1 MAEFVLERQLKLLML
16 LRIVVITTLLLIAI
30 YVETVSETLLRVN
43 PLFVVITATYAVT
56 IVYVWALQTLRHLER
71 QAYVQCILDLV
82 VVTGLVYVTGWS
94 SASATVATVT
104 RGGFMLLYPMS
115 VLSGAAILARRRG
128 LTLAALAALMYAS
141 LLWLVRVGA
150 IPPLGLQ
157 EIPTLPVRPLV
168 YSVFVTGVVCAT
180 VALIGTYLSEAL
192 RRLGS
197 ELEVATGQVADL
209 RELNERIVGG
219 IQSGLLTTDAKGTI
233 LSLNPFGEAVLG
245 RREAEVC
252 GRTLDDVFAS
262 PLLSAALLQARESTG
277 LRRLEFTYIH
287 PDGTTADL
295 GGSVSFLGGQPGSGG
310 HLLVFQDLTE
320 IKRLEEEVQ
329 TKEKLAAVGEMAAH
343 LAHEIRNPLGSISG
357 SAQVLMIEANISPEQ
372 ERLLSII
379 HKECKRLS
387 DSLSQFLV
395 QVRPVPRSRGPV
407 DLASVISEGVTL
419 LRNGPEVGPL
429 HTVEFDPLPGP
440 QICLGDRDQL
450 LQVFWNLARNGLEAM
465 PEGGTLTIELTASAG
480 EIVLSIR
487 DQGRGMSREEKRR
500 MFEPFHS
507 RTPAGTGLGLAIVYR
522 IVREHSGDIAVE
534 TTPHEGT
541 VVIVRLPLMSME
553 PIARARPA

>member
-1 MAEFVLERQLKLLML
+1 MRAEVELERQLKLLML
-16 LRIVVITTLLLIAI
+16 LRVVVITTLLLIAI
-30 YVETVSETLLRVN
+30 YVEAVSETLLFN
-43 PLFVVITATYAVT
+43 PLYIVIVLTYVLT
-56 IVYVWALQTLRHLER
+56 IVYVLALQRLRNPER
-71 QAYVQCILDLV
+71 QAYVQCAIDLV
-82 VVTGLVYVTGWS
+82 VVTAIVYIEG
-94 SASATVATVT
+94 AST

-115 VLSGAAILARRRG
+115 VLSGAVILAERRG
-128 LTLAALAALMYAS
+128 LTLAGVATLFYAS
-141 LLWLVRVGA
+141 LLWLVRSA
-150 IPPLGLQ
+150 TIPPLGLK
-157 EIPTLPVRPLV
+157 EIPLLQVRYLL

-180 VALIGTYLSEAL
+180 VALIGTYLAETL
-192 RRLGS
+192 RRLGT
-197 ELEVATGQVADL
+197 ELEVATEQVADL

-219 IQSGLLTTDAKGTI
+219 IQSGLLTTDADGRI
-233 LSLNPFGEAVLG
+233 LSLNPFGESILG
-245 RREAEVC
+245 RRESEVR
-252 GRTLDDVFAS
+252 GRTLNDVFAS
-262 PLLSAALLQARESTG
+262 PLLTSALLQARENSG
-277 LRRLEFTYIH
+277 LRRLEIPYAQ

-295 GGSVSFLGGQPGSGG
+295 GTSVSFLAGQPGGGG

-357 SAQVLMIEANISPEQ
+357 SAQVLMLEADVSPEQ

-419 LRNGPEVGPL
+419 LRNGPEVGPR

-465 PEGGTLTIELTASAG
+465 PDGGTLSIALGAAG
-480 EIVLSIR
+480 GEVVLSIR
-487 DQGRGMSREEKRR
+487 DQGRGMTREEKRR
-500 MFEPFHS
+500 IFEPFHS
-507 RTPAGTGLGLAIVYR
+507 STPAGTGLGLAIVYR
-522 IVREHSGDIAVE
+522 IVREHSGDITVE
-534 TTPHEGT
+534 TTPQEGT
-541 VVIVRLPLMSME
+541 EVRVRLPLMAIE
-553 PIARARPA
+553 PVARARPA